1 MLLGYGSFLLGSRVS
16 LALPIVDDEA
26 VWLISYLHRSPD
38 KNPRS
43 YELVYREVDG
53 IYRLPYTGWIALWS
67 IKKTLKPKPV
77 NLGRWRCLDNSS
89 FLQSAS
95 GCLAFDVCHR
105 HDYLGRSPPNAEVK
119 MRTDLCLFLRRK
131 RAVSE
136 RHGGESRKK
145 DRARNP
151 TCSNACGR

>member
-53 IYRLPYTGWIALWS
+53 VYRLPYTGWIALWS
-67 IKKTLKPKPV
+67 IKKP
-77 NLGRWRCLDNSS
+77 
-89 FLQSAS
+89 
-95 GCLAFDVCHR
+95 
-105 HDYLGRSPPNAEVK
+105 
-119 MRTDLCLFLRRK
+119 
-131 RAVSE
+131 
-136 RHGGESRKK
+136 
-145 DRARNP
+145 
-151 TCSNACGR
+151 